1 MMTVYAN
8 DRGHGPLTDPERAAL
23 RALHRGWRFG
33 VDVESE
39 RRLERRGLLT
49 IGTWQVGVLMYHE
62 MPFLTDHG
70 ARIAARLVEEQDS
83 AGCRRLFPP
92 GFSVIQGGLV

>member
-8 DRGHGPLTDPERAAL
+8 DQDHGPLTDQERAAL

-33 VDVESE
+33 LDAQSE
-39 RRLERRGLLT
+39 QSLERRGLVT
-49 IGTWQVGVLMYHE
+49 VSNWQVGVLMFHE

-70 ARIAARLVEEQDS
+70 ARIAARLVEEQDE
-83 AGCRRLFPP
+83 AVGRRRLAP
-92 GFSVIQGGLV
+92 GFQVIRGGLA